1 MAHVPAPFLTHVANP
16 EESDQA
22 WLVEDVP
29 HVNVFPV
36 STKIVEPPLAADFV

>member
-16 EESDQA
+16 EELDQD
-22 WLVEDVP
+22 WLAEDVP

-36 STKIVEPPLAADFV
+36 STKIVEPPLAAVFV